1 MAANL
6 QDGTMLIGERAFDLD
21 LRAKLGKEAA
31 MERAHA
37 KPWRMTNLVFTLVH
51 PGLQVVRIQRWLR

>member
-6 QDGTMLIGERAFDLD
+6 QDGMMLIGERAFNLN

-31 MERAHA
+31 MERANVQLA
-37 KPWRMTNLVFTLVH
+37 KPCNYPPVFKL
-51 PGLQVVRIQRWLR
+51 